1 MLHSFQILAS
11 VNRMLRFLSI
21 LTKELLYRLFMKSDA
36 IKYLIIFTLFISAS
50 CKSIKPDRPP
60 ASSVV
65 ELPSS
70 RSKVN
75 IPIVIPLS
83 YLEENLNQDWSSKLF
98 ADKGLPLGGGLFAD
112 LDVTRTG
119 KISLK
124 GSENNTINVKVPMNI
139 IGDLKIEKKVFGQN
153 LSTNFP
159 FNEKLIPEISF
170 IPEIGRNWD
179 MNVKNLQINNWG
191 RSLKYSLLG
200 FEIDLDPLVKKQL
213 QKVLD
218 NQLSAANLSKLDF
231 RHMAQ
236 ETWDAFSEPYTV
248 DQNGITAH
256 FYSVPDKILVKE
268 EITLD
273 QKLILYLGLEGEM
286 YSKLGSKPII
296 VKKALPDISLNES
309 KENQID
315 LLLPLTISY
324 KDLDEYLN
332 TTFSGQQIRTNR
344 TTVILPSNLS
354 TQKYGDKTLL
364 GIDFKAIRDGKKD
377 VTGKMYFAGKPVFDK
392 DSESLIFEEPK
403 FDVKTGD
410 FFSDLGIRLK
420 KGKIQRQIRKIA
432 VLPIGELLE
441 NARKEM
447 AEQGYFETDFANF
460 KVMNPSLDVEGIYS
474 TAEDIRVFI
483 RSQGKMDVQLKDLR

>member
-1 MLHSFQILAS
+1 MKFQ
-11 VNRMLRFLSI
+11 SI
-21 LTKELLYRLFMKSDA
+21 KL
-36 IKYLIIFTLFISAS
+36 LFIFSVLLHTS

-60 ASSVV
+60 AATMI

-70 RSKVN
+70 RSSVN
-75 IPIVIPLS
+75 IPIVIPLT
-83 YLEENLNQDWSSKLF
+83 YLEDNLNKDWSSKLF
-98 ADKGLPLGGGLFAD
+98 ADKGLPLGGGLSAD

-119 KISLK
+119 KISLR

-159 FNEKLIPEISF
+159 FNENLSPEISF

-200 FEIDLDPLVKKQL
+200 FEIDLDPLVRNQL

-236 ETWDAFSEPYTV
+236 ETWDAFSDPYTV
-248 DQNGITAH
+248 EQNGITAH
-256 FYSVPDKILVKE
+256 FYSVPDKIMVKE

-273 QKLILYLGLEGEM
+273 QELILYLGLEGEM
-286 YSKLGSKPII
+286 FSKLGSKPDI
-296 VKKALPDISLNES
+296 VKKDLPNISVNER

-315 LLLPLTISY
+315 LVLPLTISY
-324 KDLDEYLN
+324 NDLDEYLN
-332 TTFSGQQIRTNR
+332 TTFSGQQIRTNN
-344 TTVILPSNLS
+344 TTLIFPSNLK
-354 TQKYGDKTLL
+354 TKKYGDKTLL
-364 GIDFKAIRDGKKD
+364 SMDFKAVREGKKD
-377 VTGKMYFAGKPVFDK
+377 VEGKMYFAGKPVFDK
-392 DSESLIFEEPK
+392 NSESLIFEEPQ

-410 FFSDLGIRLK
+410 FFSDLGIRFR
-420 KGKIQRQIRKIA
+420 KGKIQRQIKKIA

-441 NARKEM
+441 NARREM
-447 AEQGYFETDFANF
+447 AGQGYFETDFANF
-460 KVMNPSLDVEGIYS
+460 KVLNPSLDVEGIYG
-474 TAEDIRVFI
+474 TEEDIRVFI